1 MTLELE
7 GSVTQLFRKLQSGD
21 ASAFTG
27 LHDRFLPRLLGVAR
41 KALASQPQRVADA
54 EDVVQS
60 AFLSFFR
67 GLEKGTLVGERDRTR
82 LWNLLAAITK
92 HKALKQ
98 IRREGAGKRGGG
110 NVVGESSLA
119 ALLGGDGS
127 SGQGIEALFS
137 EIQAPDFDLICE
149 EMLGPLDDE
158 TRSIVVLKL
167 MGHTNRDIASHL
179 ECTDRTVRRKLHL
192 IRLKWE
198 EELR

>member
-119 ALLGGDGS
+119 ALLGDDGN
-127 SGQGIEALFS
+127 GRGLEALFS

-149 EMLGPLDDE
+149 EMLSALDDE

-167 MGHTNRDIASHL
+167 LGHTNQDIASRF

-192 IRLKWE
+192 IRLEWE
-198 EELR
+198 EEPR